1 MAFICRWMV
10 ARSSP
15 GDETPLVDLECFS
28 PHEPAG
34 NHRHL
39 PGIRCFD
46 AFWRLVRPFYDRLI
60 LRSAAG
66 QGLSRRM
73 NGMDDILLARFPQVS
88 SDA

>member
-1 MAFICRWMV
+1 MNRRWWIWN
-10 ARSSP
+10 ASP
-15 GDETPLVDLECFS
+15 LMNLLETIGTRV
-28 PHEPAG
+28 
-34 NHRHL
+34 RHL

-73 NGMDDILLARFPQVS
+73 NGMDDILLARFLQVS
-88 SDA
+88 SDE